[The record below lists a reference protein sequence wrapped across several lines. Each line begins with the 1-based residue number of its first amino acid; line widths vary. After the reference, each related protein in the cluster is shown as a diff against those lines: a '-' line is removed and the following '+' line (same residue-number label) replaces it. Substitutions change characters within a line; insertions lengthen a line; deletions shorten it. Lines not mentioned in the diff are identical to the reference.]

1 MDTERKVYSAEFKRE
16 AIRQVEK
23 GRKRREVELSLGIT
37 EGLLWKWEESFR
49 KKEDKADA
57 FPGNGNLS
65 ASDARIRELERENA
79 RLKEDKE
86 ILKKVLQ
93 LYSKEGV

>member
-23 GRKRREVELSLGIT
+23 GRARREVELSLGIT
-37 EGLLWKWEESFR
+37 EGLLWKWEDSFR

-57 FPGNGNLS
+57 FPGHGNLG

>member
-1 MDTERKVYSAEFKRE
+1 MATERKVYSAEFKRE

-23 GRKRREVELSLGIT
+23 GRGRREVELSLGIT

-57 FPGNGNLS
+57 FPGHGNLS

>member
-1 MDTERKVYSAEFKRE
+1 MATERKVYSAEFKRE

-57 FPGNGNLS
+57 FPGHGNLS

>member
-1 MDTERKVYSAEFKRE
+1 METERKVYSAEFKRE
-16 AIRQVEK
+16 AIKQVEK
-23 GRKRREVELSLGIT
+23 GRGRREIELSLGIT
-37 EGLLWKWEESFR
+37 KGLLWKWEASLR

-57 FPGNGNLS
+57 FPGHGNLS

>member
-1 MDTERKVYSAEFKRE
+1 MAIERQVYSAEFKQE
-16 AIRQVEK
+16 AIKQVEK
-23 GRKRREVELSLGIT
+23 GRSYSEIEISLGIT
-37 EGLLWKWEESFR
+37 KGLLWKWEQSF
-49 KKEDKADA
+49 KKRENKADA
-57 FPGNGNLS
+57 FPGHGNLS
-65 ASDARIRELERENA
+65 ASDARIRKLERENA